1 MILREEKLKKKERE
15 KKKSVDMRKTERGEL
30 LRKVIVNIGLERMN
44 IHKRI
49 TVEALLDSRAT
60 GLVIRI
66 SLEFARKQRFKLKKI
81 EKSIYVRDVDGMFN
95 KKRLIEHTIEI
106 NIFIKDIGV
115 KIEEYGLSFSSFS
128 FSFYFPFNLFF
139 HFSIF
144 RTPGLGLE
152 VISHISHI

>member
-81 EKSIYVRDVDGMFN
+81 EKSIYVRDIDGMFN

-106 NIFIKDIGV
+106 NIFYQGYRCQD
-115 KIEEYGLSFSSFS
+115 
-128 FSFYFPFNLFF
+128 
-139 HFSIF
+139 
-144 RTPGLGLE
+144 
-152 VISHISHI
+152 